1 MTIVK
6 DTFFGGAEKKA
17 AKAQQKGIERG
28 IEATEKA
35 TKEAREAAIPLFGQ
49 ARQDLQQGFQGA
61 LDVFGQALPAQT
73 QAFQQGNI
81 GAQQQLLAGLPQF
94 QNAIL
99 GGQVDFS
106 QLQPVQVQTPN
117 LGFFQQRLPGTAPA
131 GVDPATTSPTI
142 PNAFAPGTQFQGP
155 VVDDSGFFGNLLNP
169 APAAPNAFDQF
180 VGAGGGFTG
189 PLGMQQLQMGGFGM
203 RNPINTLSQEAQ
215 AALERQA
222 RAPQPTNAGEGDQY
236 LRRPNFLTGG
246 F

>member
-1 MTIVK
+1 MTIIK

-17 AKAQQKGIERG
+17 AQAQQKGIERG

-94 QNAIL
+94 QSAIL

-106 QLQPVQVQTPN
+106 QLQPVQVQAPN

-155 VVDDSGFFGNLLNP
+155 VADDSGFFGNLLNP

-203 RNPINTLSQEAQ
+203 GVGPSLNALAQ
-215 AALERQA
+215 QRQLMQNQQP
-222 RAPQPTNAGEGDQY
+222 PQPTNAGQGDQL